1 MVSKEHSA
9 LSLLLPVA
17 MIIGSSITIYAY
29 KQANTEMW
37 IMSYVV
43 GLIIVV
49 FFFVK
54 MNSKKKRNV

>member
-1 MVSKEHSA
+1 MVSKEHSV

-29 KQANTEMW
+29 MQANTVMW